1 MADCSI
7 SIAEYFAYQGAI
19 KHKLRGLQDEC
30 PLDVLKY
37 LLKRESKSRMD
48 KVIDCSYTDTLDKKR
63 YVEFTK
69 LDSCKS
75 LRNIL

>member
-7 SIAEYFAYQGAI
+7 SIAEYFAYQEAI
-19 KHKLRGLQDEC
+19 KHKLCGLQDEC

-37 LLKRESKSRMD
+37 LLKRESTSRMN
-48 KVIDCSYTDTLDKKR
+48 KVIDCSYKDTLDKKR

-69 LDSCKS
+69 LDSCES

>member
-1 MADCSI
+1 MTECSI
-7 SIAEYFAYQGAI
+7 SIAEYFAYKEAI
-19 KHKLRGLQDEC
+19 NHKLRGLQDEC

-37 LLKRESKSRMD
+37 LLKPESITRIN
-48 KVIDCSYTDTLDKKR
+48 KVIDCSYTDTIDKKR

-69 LDSCKS
+69 LNSCKS

>member
-1 MADCSI
+1 MTDCSI
-7 SIAEYFAYQGAI
+7 SIAEYFAYQEAI

-37 LLKRESKSRMD
+37 LLKRESTSRMN

>member
-1 MADCSI
+1 MTDCSI
-7 SIAEYFAYQGAI
+7 SIAEYFAYQEAI
-19 KHKLRGLQDEC
+19 KKKLRGLQDEC
-30 PLDVLKY
+30 PVDVLKY
-37 LLKRESKSRMD
+37 LVKRESVTRMN

>member
-7 SIAEYFAYQGAI
+7 SIAEYFAYQEAI

-37 LLKRESKSRMD
+37 LLKRETTSRMN

-63 YVEFTK
+63 YVEFTN

>member
-1 MADCSI
+1 MSDCSI
-7 SIAEYFAYQGAI
+7 SIAEYFAYQEAI

-30 PLDVLKY
+30 PIDVLKY
-37 LLKRESKSRMD
+37 LIKRESVSRMN
-48 KVIDCSYTDTLDKKR
+48 KVIDCLYTDTLDKKR

-75 LRNIL
+75 LKNIL

>member
-1 MADCSI
+1 MGDCSI
-7 SIAEYFAYQGAI
+7 SIAEYFAYQEAI
-19 KHKLRGLQDEC
+19 KYKLRGLQDEC
-30 PLDVLKY
+30 PLDVLNY
-37 LLKRESKSRMD
+37 LLKPESKTRIN
-48 KVIDCSYTDTLDKKR
+48 KVIDCIYIDTVDKKR